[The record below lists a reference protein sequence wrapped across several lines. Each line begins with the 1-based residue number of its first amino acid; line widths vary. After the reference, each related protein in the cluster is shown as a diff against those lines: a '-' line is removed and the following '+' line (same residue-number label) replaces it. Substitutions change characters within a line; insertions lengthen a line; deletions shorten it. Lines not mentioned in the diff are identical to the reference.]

1 MSKISGQHMI
11 KFLFSIAVALM
22 ASGCSAYMAA
32 SRDPGKDISVLR
44 IGAVRAQ
51 VVGSLGR
58 PVISDT
64 VDGRKIDVFSFQ
76 DGYKGSSNA
85 GRAIFHVGAD
95 IVTGGLWE
103 IVGTPTE
110 ALLQGQSKVIKVKYD
125 AEEKVNEIL
134 VYKGNN

>member
-1 MSKISGQHMI
+1 MT
-11 KFLFSIAVALM
+11 KFLSSVAAALL
-22 ASGCSAYMAA
+22 AFGCSAYIAA

-44 IGAVRAQ
+44 IGALRAQ

-64 VDGRKIDVFSFQ
+64 VDGKKIDVFSFQ
-76 DGYKGSSNA
+76 NGYKSGFNV

-95 IVTGGLWE
+95 IITGGLWE

-125 AEEKVNEIL
+125 AEEKVHEIFF
-134 VYKGNN
+134 YKGTN

>member
-1 MSKISGQHMI
+1 MT
-11 KFLFSIAVALM
+11 KFLSSVAAALL
-22 ASGCSAYMAA
+22 AFGCSAYIAA

-44 IGAVRAQ
+44 IGALRAQ

-64 VDGRKIDVFSFQ
+64 VDGKKIDVFSFKN
-76 DGYKGSSNA
+76 GYKSGFNV

-95 IVTGGLWE
+95 IITGGLWE

-125 AEEKVNEIL
+125 AEEKVHEIFF
-134 VYKGNN
+134 YKGTN